1 MIAPARH
8 EITDAAHFG
17 RVALLMGGDSAE
29 REISLLTG
37 KAVLDAL
44 LSRGVEVEPVDASG
58 RDLAER
64 LLGGGYDRAFNAL
77 HGPGGEDGVVSGL
90 LQVLGL
96 PCTGSSHAA
105 LALSMD
111 KHISKLAFA
120 SVGIPTPGWRMARS
134 LTQARESARD
144 LGFPLS
150 LKPNNQGSSLG
161 VSRVDSAG
169 ELDAAYRSASRYSS
183 EVMVESWIEGGEY
196 TASML
201 QGQMLPVVQI
211 FPPNGDFYDFHA
223 KYESD
228 STLYESDSTA
238 YLCPCGL
245 DPDQEAEINRQA
257 EAAIR
262 ELRVSGWA
270 RVDLMLDS
278 QQSLW
283 VLELNTVPGMTSHSL
298 VPMAAA
304 EAGIPF
310 EELCWRILET
320 SFDHGPGQPA
330 AAGGRRGAAQ

>member
-1 MIAPARH
+1 MSAPARH
-8 EITDAAHFG
+8 EIADAAGFG
-17 RVALLMGGDSAE
+17 RVALLLGGDSAE

-37 KAVLDAL
+37 KAVIDAL
-44 LSRGVEVEPVDASG
+44 LSRGVQVEPVDASG

-64 LLGGGYDRAFNAL
+64 LLRGGYDRVFNAL

-90 LQVLGL
+90 LQVLDL
-96 PCTGSSHAA
+96 PCTGSGHAA

-111 KHISKLAFA
+111 KHFSKLAFA
-120 SVGIPTPGWRMARS
+120 SAGLSTPGWRMARS
-134 LTQARESARD
+134 LPQARESARG
-144 LGFPLS
+144 LGFPVG

-169 ELDAAYRSASRYSS
+169 EIDAAYRKALRYGS
-183 EVMVESWIEGGEY
+183 EVIVESWIEGGEY

-201 QGQMLPVVQI
+201 QGEMLPVVRI
-211 FPPNGDFYDFHA
+211 LPPAGGFYDFHT
-223 KYESD
+223 KYESA
-228 STLYESDSTA
+228 STR

-245 DPDQEAEINRQA
+245 DPHQEAEISRQA

-278 QQSLW
+278 RQALW
-283 VLELNTVPGMTSHSL
+283 VLEVNTVPGMTSHSL

-304 EAGIPF
+304 AAGISF
-310 EELCWRILET
+310 EELCWRVLET
-320 SFDHGPGQPA
+320 SFDEDPGRP
-330 AAGGRRGAAQ
+330 GAAQ